1 MEVKLETG
9 SVRTPD
15 LLSLG
20 HLSAHSRRN
29 LSYNSFLDSDLCDR
43 DLEWKLVHEATALEE
58 RLDTENR
65 MTISRKTGRG
75 TGRKKDIGIWVVGL
89 ITAFHMM

>member
-1 MEVKLETG
+1 MEVKLE
-9 SVRTPD
+9 
-15 LLSLG
+15 
-20 HLSAHSRRN
+20 
-29 LSYNSFLDSDLCDR
+29 
-43 DLEWKLVHEATALEE
+43 TALEE